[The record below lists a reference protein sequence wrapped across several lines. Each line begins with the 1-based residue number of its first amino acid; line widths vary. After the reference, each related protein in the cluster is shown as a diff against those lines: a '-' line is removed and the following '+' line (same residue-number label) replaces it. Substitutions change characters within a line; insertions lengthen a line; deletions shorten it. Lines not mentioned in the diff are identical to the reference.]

1 MIDARKPIAL
11 FAARGQCEWLDRREA
26 ARVLRDMRRRRI
38 VARIERSGPRRC
50 YVLAVRVP
58 ASLTTSR

>member
-1 MIDARKPIAL
+1 MIDPRKPIAL
-11 FAARGQCEWLDRREA
+11 FTARGQCEWLDRSEA

-38 VARIERSGPRRC
+38 VARVERSGRRRC
-50 YVLAVRVP
+50 YVLAVSAA